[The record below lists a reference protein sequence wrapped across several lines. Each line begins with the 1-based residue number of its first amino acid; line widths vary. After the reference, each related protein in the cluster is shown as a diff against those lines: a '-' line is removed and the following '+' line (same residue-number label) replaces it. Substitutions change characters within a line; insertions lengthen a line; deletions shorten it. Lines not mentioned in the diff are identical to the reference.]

1 MKFSKKRYFISG
13 IDTDAGKSYATALVA
28 GMVSGRVITQKF
40 IQTGQDPAEI
50 SEDILTHRRLQG
62 IPVLP
67 EDLDHTTCPLI
78 FKLPSSPH
86 LAAREEGK
94 VIDISAI
101 ERSTERLLERYD
113 TVLIEGAGGLMVPV
127 TENYLTAD
135 YVVEHSLPLIL
146 VVSAK
151 LGSLNHALL
160 SLEYCRMR
168 SIDVVAVVYNRHIST
183 NDIITADTA
192 SMVKGYL
199 SIHYP
204 TAELLYMDTQL

>member
-1 MKFSKKRYFISG
+1 MKFDKKTYFISG
-13 IDTDAGKSYATALVA
+13 IDTDTGKSYATAMIADLIE
-28 GMVSGRVITQKF
+28 GQVITQKF
-40 IQTGQDPAEI
+40 IQTGQDPADI

-62 IPVLP
+62 ISVLP
-67 EDLDHTTCPLI
+67 EDLDRTTCPLI
-78 FKLPSSPH
+78 FRLPSSPH

-94 VIDISAI
+94 VIDISVI

-127 TENYLTAD
+127 TASYLTAD
-135 YVVEHSLPLIL
+135 YVVDHSLALIL

-151 LGSLNHALL
+151 LGSLNHSLL

-183 NDIITADTA
+183 NDIITADTE
-192 SMVKGYL
+192 SMIRNYL
-199 SIHYP
+199 SVHYP
-204 TAELLYMDTQL
+204 TAEFLYLDTK